1 MHTTLHT
8 SLLGEEFKRVLRDAV
23 DQDARER
30 EDIVR
35 WLLGRWVSGLEPAV
49 AVDSRSGQIIGLC
62 DADAVPGSSP
72 YILRI

>member
-1 MHTTLHT
+1 MNWIPPLKDFKSTL
-8 SLLGEEFKRVLRDAV
+8 RVAL

-35 WLLGRWVSGLEPAV
+35 WLLGRWVSGLEPAI

-62 DADAVPGSSP
+62 DADAISGSNP